1 MFVYPIDIDY
11 DLSPYYNNNRRR
23 RYYNPQPCAYSY
35 PSSQPFLSF
44 QNPPSRHYPNPYHLH
59 ESYYDPE
66 NILNLVSGLNHN
78 QNHNERHHNERF
90 NNGRHQNERHNNG
103 RYHNERQSEEKD
115 YEKEKR
121 KNGFRR
127 VKIFG
132 PEDEPIKNNHKNNN
146 ALTKQQAAKKIYN
159 FLKYQPSTRRARK
172 TLGRLL
178 HLRNIQNQLISL
190 SSQISNF
197 ETLTFT
203 SKDAKKQILPISKS
217 NKMFL
222 TQEDAILRIL
232 DQLDKVQSEG
242 NEIVRERRKEIVK
255 IAQKILE
262 ELDAEKERQWK
273 LFCDST
279 ENSENIEKMDDEKED
294 IATEN
299 IEGDKKDIVIEEVTD
314 KDIIEKMED
323 DKEEDVVNEE
333 VNDEIINTSNEAS
346 EIEGIK
352 PYTISSPD
360 ETNVENKVENVKN
373 INTGDDEKDFDF
385 IDDITSDSNSSINLN
400 DEETVNVREPL
411 IVAENT
417 EESNEAALTEIK
429 EKSQSDEQ
437 TILSPMEDVEDINK
451 ENDDAFV
458 IVNNSSN

>member
-1 MFVYPIDIDY
+1 MFAFPTDIDY
-11 DLSPYYNNNRRR
+11 IYDPSPYYNNNRRR

-66 NILNLVSGLNHN
+66 NIINLVSGLNHN
-78 QNHNERHHNERF
+78 QNHNERHHNERY
-90 NNGRHQNERHNNG
+90 NNGRHYNERHNG
-103 RYHNERQSEEKD
+103 RYHNER
-115 YEKEKR
+115 
-121 KNGFRR
+121 
-127 VKIFG
+127 
-132 PEDEPIKNNHKNNN
+132 
-146 ALTKQQAAKKIYN
+146 QAAKKIYN
-159 FLKYQPSTRRARK
+159 FLKYQPSTRRTRK
-172 TLGRLL
+172 ILGRLL
-178 HLRNIQNQLISL
+178 HLRNVQNQLNSL

-197 ETLTFT
+197 EPLTFT
-203 SKDAKKQILPISKS
+203 SKDAEKQILPISNN

-255 IAQKILE
+255 IAQKMLE

-273 LFCDST
+273 LFCDSI
-279 ENSENIEKMDDEKED
+279 ENSENIEKMDDDKED
-294 IATEN
+294 IITES
-299 IEGDKKDIVIEEVTD
+299 IEGDKKDIAIEEVTD

-323 DKEEDVVNEE
+323 DNKEEDVVNE
-333 VNDEIINTSNEAS
+333 EIINTSNEAS

-360 ETNVENKVENVKN
+360 ETKVENKIENMKN

-400 DEETVNVREPL
+400 NDETVNVREPL
-411 IVAENT
+411 IVVAENS

-429 EKSQSDEQ
+429 EQSQSDEQ

-451 ENDDAFV
+451 ENDENDDAFV